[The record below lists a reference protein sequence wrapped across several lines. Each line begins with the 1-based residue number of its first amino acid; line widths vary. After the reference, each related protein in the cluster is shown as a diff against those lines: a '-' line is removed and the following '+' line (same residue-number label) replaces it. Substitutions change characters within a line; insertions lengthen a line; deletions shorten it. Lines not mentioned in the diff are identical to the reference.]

1 MINRNSYKSLLESV
15 QEAVAPIEESDSL
28 WLSRNKQNAKKAAKP
43 MAEEDEW
50 DEIDEILAEGIDMY
64 GEDGLVEILADFA
77 ETGELSEE
85 LVDILEAT
93 GFDPMELARRLNNNT
108 HAEYLA
114 QFNAP
119 SASIAK
125 QTGLT
130 NRVSTAASAKPGMK
144 PAAKPAAKPML
155 KATTTGKGK
164 TVRTSTAVKPSFGK
178 R

>member
-1 MINRNSYKSLLESV
+1 MINRDSYKSLLESV
-15 QEAVAPIEESDSL
+15 QEAVAPIEETDSL
-28 WLSRNKQNAKKAAKP
+28 WLSRKQNAKKAAKP

-85 LVDILEAT
+85 LVDVLEAT

-119 SASIAK
+119 SASVAK

-144 PAAKPAAKPML
+144 PAAKPML
-155 KATTTGKGK
+155 KATTTSKGK
-164 TVRTSTAVKPSFGK
+164 TLRASTAVKPSFGK

>member
-1 MINRNSYKSLLESV
+1 MINRDSYKSLLESV

-119 SASIAK
+119 SASVAK
-125 QTGLT
+125 QTGMASRPERQRKILFLSCWKERGAPSAESQKECACEGR
-130 NRVSTAASAKPGMK
+130 NVSDLSC
-144 PAAKPAAKPML
+144 
-155 KATTTGKGK
+155 
-164 TVRTSTAVKPSFGK
+164 SEDPSD
-178 R
+178 